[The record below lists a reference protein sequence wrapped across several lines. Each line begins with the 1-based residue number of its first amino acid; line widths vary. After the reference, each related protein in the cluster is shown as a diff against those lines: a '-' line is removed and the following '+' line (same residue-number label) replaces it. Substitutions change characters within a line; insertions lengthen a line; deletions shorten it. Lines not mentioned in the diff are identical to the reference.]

1 MIETVQPHPHTAR
14 IEQEIRNQP
23 AYRLK
28 NVYNNRADGK
38 LKARSE
44 VVASILRANK
54 MKPMDVYSKIGITSK
69 KWEPIRQGFPM
80 DKEVMLKIA
89 DILKTDL
96 KTITY

>member
-14 IEQEIRNQP
+14 IEQEIGNQP

-28 NVYNNRADGK
+28 DVYNNRADGK
-38 LKARSE
+38 LRARSE

-69 KWEPIRQGFPM
+69 KCCLLYTSASPRDRQKSRMPSS
-80 DKEVMLKIA
+80 A
-89 DILKTDL
+89 
-96 KTITY
+96 